1 MCSSILIVVWPIGRP
16 YPAVASRVMTTEHVD
31 VVVVGG
37 GVVGVAAALAL
48 ARRGASVVLLEA
60 RPGLALQATGTNSGV
75 LHTGFDSTP
84 GELET
89 ELILR
94 AAAIRD
100 PVLDALGVPVLRCG
114 AVIEPRTA
122 VERSVVDDLEH
133 GARANGV
140 TVERGA
146 DGSLAVPGESVTD
159 PVALTLALAG
169 AAIAAGADVRV
180 ACPLTG
186 LRRDGGRLR
195 VETAEGAPLSARVVV
210 NAAGLRADAVAHMAG
225 DDGFAIFPRK
235 GEFLV
240 FDPPGGE
247 PPARI
252 LLPVPSPTTK
262 GVLIFPTLDG
272 RLAVGPTA
280 HDQDDKDDWSV
291 RPDGEAQ
298 VRAKLAERMPELADA
313 EPLARYA
320 GLRPAGR
327 DANYVIAHSP
337 ACPGLIHAAAIRST
351 GLTAALA
358 IAERLCALAGDAGV
372 RLGPEA
378 PLVPGDVP
386 PGIGLDGPWWTRT
399 ARFEGGRRA

>member
-1 MCSSILIVVWPIGRP
+1 
-16 YPAVASRVMTTEHVD
+16 MTTERVD

-48 ARRGASVVLLEA
+48 ARRGAAVVLVEA

-100 PVLDALGVPVLRCG
+100 HVLDALGVPVLRCG

-122 VERSVVDDLEH
+122 VERVVVDGLER

-140 TVERGA
+140 EVAREP
-146 DGSLAVPGESVTD
+146 DGSLLVPGESVTD

-169 AAIAAGADVRV
+169 AAVAAGASVRV
-180 ACPLTG
+180 GSPVTAIAP
-186 LRRDGGRLR
+186 DGERLR
-195 VETAEGAPLSARVVV
+195 VETGAGPALTALAVV
-210 NAAGLRADAVAHMAG
+210 NAAGLHADEVARLAG
-225 DDGFAIFPRK
+225 DTTFSIFPRK

-240 FDPPGGE
+240 FDPPGGA

-280 HDQDDKDDWSV
+280 HDQEDKGDWSV
-291 RPDGEAQ
+291 RPEGEAQ
-298 VRAKLAERMPELADA
+298 VRAKLAERLPELAGA
-313 EPLARYA
+313 EPIARYA

-327 DANYVIAHSP
+327 GVNYVIGPSP
-337 ACPGLIHAAAIRST
+337 VRPGLIHAAAIRST
-351 GLTAALA
+351 GLTAALG
-358 IAERLCALAGDAGV
+358 IAERLCGLVAGAGV
-372 RLGPEA
+372 PLGAEA
-378 PLVPGDVP
+378 PLVTGGAAPGL
-386 PGIGLDGPWWTRT
+386 GLDGPWWART
-399 ARFEGGRRA
+399 ARFERGAGA